1 MLITVHH
8 HQQSF
13 TIIQNHLQSNMFYV
27 SYIHVQGPCVQGL
40 HSMTCCI
47 IHPLYLLFNVHKQI
61 DRQTDRQGSSTVDI
75 PSISHTYQMSIFHE
89 YIPSRLGLGYL
100 GYIYIQPICIR
111 SFTGNWSKKQ
121 PWTRWASAAL
131 AHAGLTPLAVAGP
144 ESRAMASLQVAF
156 NAFRASTNSG
166 PVMRKAGDLKMFTLQ
181 IKFCGFGYR
190 NIIYIH
196 T

>member
-13 TIIQNHLQSNMFYV
+13 TIIQHHLQSNIYYV

-75 PSISHTYQMSIFHE
+75 PSIHPILTRPWISWI
-89 YIPSRLGLGYL
+89 
-100 GYIYIQPICIR
+100 YIYSPYVYDLLLGIGPKN
-111 SFTGNWSKKQ
+111 S
-121 PWTRWASAAL
+121 
-131 AHAGLTPLAVAGP
+131 HGLAGP
-144 ESRAMASLQVAF
+144 RLLWPMLGSHYWRSQGRRAGQWLRSRW
-156 NAFRASTNSG
+156 RSTLSG
-166 PVMRKAGDLKMFTLQ
+166 RLRTRDLSCEKLE
-181 IKFCGFGYR
+181 I
-190 NIIYIH
+190 
-196 T
+196 